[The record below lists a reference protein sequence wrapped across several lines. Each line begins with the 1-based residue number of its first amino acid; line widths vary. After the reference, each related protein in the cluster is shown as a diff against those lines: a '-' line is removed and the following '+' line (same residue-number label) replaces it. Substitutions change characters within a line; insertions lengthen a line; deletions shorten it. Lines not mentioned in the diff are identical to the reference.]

1 MTTSTLRPVA
11 VASDGSGAP
20 RDCHSASNIRMS
32 GLLTIAALLHQG
44 AGIDASA
51 VLINPGSTD
60 NFIVELRSLATKFP
74 TIYLVH
80 TDAARAR
87 AAQRLLTEATIIAD
101 QQTAAI
107 LLTAGL
113 LTTLAHTGMSTR
125 ASRIVIIGGRQNPEV
140 TDLAVAAGV
149 GEIITWSPDDAH
161 RVPLASLAR
170 RATAVLDALGS
181 ATHQREATA
190 MVLPPPLIAIDN
202 PAQSL
207 LALPTLLSIH
217 ATIRHSIIGTKLFY
231 TCAQT
236 LAAGTPDNRM
246 LSVINDPG
254 LTRAWANR

>member
-1 MTTSTLRPVA
+1 
-11 VASDGSGAP
+11 
-20 RDCHSASNIRMS
+20 MS
-32 GLLTIAALLHQG
+32 GLLTIAALLRQG

-51 VLINPGSTD
+51 VLINPGSID
-60 NFIVELRSLATKFP
+60 NFIGELRSVATKFP

-87 AAQRLLTEATIIAD
+87 AAQRLLTEATIITD

-161 RVPLASLAR
+161 HIPLASLAR
-170 RATAVLDALGS
+170 RATAS

-217 ATIRHSIIGTKLFY
+217 ATIRHPIMGTKLFY
-231 TCAQT
+231 SCAQA
-236 LAAGTPDNRM
+236 LAAGTPDSRM
-246 LSVINDPG
+246 FSVINDPG